1 MPTYV
6 YFNNFIITIF
16 LTFSSISNCLNN
28 ISDDNSNLMPSWPW
42 KQEEFPNPKL
52 DWKHCNNISDRIA
65 ICDPDTLLTREQI
78 INLNL
83 LLFNIENM
91 TKCDTNCFDQQNPC
105 IKFDKTG
112 LIIGIALAK
121 QIFHQKRYGFYIF
134 LDSKMEFLFLFL
146 FF

>member
-1 MPTYV
+1 
-6 YFNNFIITIF
+6 
-16 LTFSSISNCLNN
+16 
-28 ISDDNSNLMPSWPW
+28 MPSWPW
-42 KQEEFPNPKL
+42 KQEEFPNPKR
-52 DWKHCNNISDRIA
+52 DWEHCNNISDLIA

-78 INLNL
+78 INLNTL
-83 LLFNIENM
+83 LLNIENM

-134 LDSKMEFLFLFL
+134 LDSKIKFLFLFIYL
-146 FF
+146 F